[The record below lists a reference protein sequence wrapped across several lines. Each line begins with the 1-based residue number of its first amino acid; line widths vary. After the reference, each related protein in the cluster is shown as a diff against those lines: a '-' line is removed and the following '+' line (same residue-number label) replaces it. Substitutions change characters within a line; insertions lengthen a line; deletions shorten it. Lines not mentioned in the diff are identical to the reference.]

1 MEIKS
6 FSVGEMQTN
15 CYLVI
20 DEETS
25 DCLIIDPGED
35 ADFLTSEI
43 LNLHLKPQA
52 ILLTH
57 GHYDHVLAC
66 LELKLNFN
74 IPIYLNP
81 KDNFLYQKAASSA
94 NHFSHPNALKQPA
107 TLPLPKSITLGT
119 NTLTVIPTPGHTPG
133 SVCFYSAPHL
143 FVGDTIFENGVGRTD
158 FAYSSSSN
166 LKKSINHIL
175 SLPEETLIYSGHE
188 NTPIYL
194 SSILHPEF

>member
-1 MEIKS
+1 MEIKTIG
-6 FSVGEMQTN
+6 VGELQTN

-25 DCLIIDPGED
+25 NCLIIDPGED
-35 ADFLTSEI
+35 ADFITSEI
-43 LNLHLKPQA
+43 LSLKLNPQA

-81 KDNFLYQKAASSA
+81 KDSFLYQKAASSA
-94 NHFSHPNALKQPA
+94 SHFSHSSALKQPS

-158 FAYSSSSN
+158 FAYSSAQD
-166 LKKSINHIL
+166 LKESINHIL
-175 SLPEETLIYSGHE
+175 SLPEETLIYPGHE
-188 NTPIYL
+188 NTPVFL

>member
-6 FSVGEMQTN
+6 FSVGELQTN

-20 DEETS
+20 DEES
-25 DCLIIDPGED
+25 SSCLIIDPGED

-43 LNLHLKPQA
+43 LSLRLKPQA

-81 KDNFLYQKAASSA
+81 KDVFLYQKAASSA
-94 NHFSHPNALKQPA
+94 GHFSHSSALKQPA

-119 NTLTVIPTPGHTPG
+119 NVLTVMPTPGHTPG

-158 FAYSSSSN
+158 FAYSSSQD
-166 LKKSINHIL
+166 LKKSIASII
-175 SLPEETLIYSGHE
+175 SLPEETLIYPGHE
-188 NTPIYL
+188 NTPVFL
-194 SSILHPEF
+194 SSLLHPDF